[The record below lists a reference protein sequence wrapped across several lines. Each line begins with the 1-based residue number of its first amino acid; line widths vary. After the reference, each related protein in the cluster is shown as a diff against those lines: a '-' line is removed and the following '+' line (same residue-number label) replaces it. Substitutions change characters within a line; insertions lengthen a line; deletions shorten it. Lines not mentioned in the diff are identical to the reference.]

1 MYMKLIFKVFHSF
14 GASWLPSIFWGFLW
28 TCHVSMFMNET
39 SLKSRC
45 FKDVF
50 YEPATFLCILV
61 NCESNSRPTRL
72 PLSGSKQNSI
82 LLKSTLWNG
91 EKKQVSKN
99 NVFFSTL
106 LSLIICKFG
115 FNKILFFWSLLYEI
129 CKKSKC
135 LKITS
140 FFHLCCLSL
149 FASLVLT
156 K

>member
-14 GASWLPSIFWGFLW
+14 GASWFPSIFWGFLW

-72 PLSGSKQNSI
+72 PLSGSKQNY
-82 LLKSTLWNG
+82 LMKWWKN
-91 EKKQVSKN
+91 EVWKN

-106 LSLIICKFG
+106 LSLIVCKFG
-115 FNKILFFWSLLYEI
+115 FNKIVFFWGLLYEI
-129 CKKSKC
+129 CKNSKC
-135 LKITS
+135 QKITS
-140 FFHLCCLSL
+140 FFHLCHLWL
-149 FASLVLT
+149 FASLVFT

>member
-99 NVFFSTL
+99 NVFFQ
-106 LSLIICKFG
+106 
-115 FNKILFFWSLLYEI
+115 
-129 CKKSKC
+129 
-135 LKITS
+135 
-140 FFHLCCLSL
+140 LCCLWL

-156 K
+156 KYYSFEVYFMKYAKNQSARK